1 MPRTV
6 SPMALGLLAA
16 LAAAPA
22 FAAVEEAYQP
32 GEAAITTT
40 WFALRSEAAQK
51 ADRDYVAGMLPH
63 HAGALSMSRD
73 YLADPGRGS
82 PLLQALARAIVTNQS
97 FEIGVLDAVSKN
109 LDAAPMRLPFGLT
122 LQPVA
127 TEGLTQSQRFLRAP
141 VPSPAGYALGPVS
154 ARDVLFAK
162 AMAIHHEAAVQ
173 MAQAYHANPAA
184 KNGFLGLMN
193 VDIVT
198 DQTQEIALM
207 RMVVDAYPGDAA
219 AIVPDPSMIHGM
231 EGMNH
236 GAHGGQDRAT
246 PVAAPAAEPPPVAQS
261 PVAPSPVRARP
272 RRPAA
277 PAANAPMPMPA
288 GDPDGHA
295 HHH

>member
-1 MPRTV
+1 MPHT
-6 SPMALGLLAA
+6 PKLLAA
-16 LAAAPA
+16 TLALAIGASPA

-32 GEAAITTT
+32 GEAAITST
-40 WFALRSEAAQK
+40 WFALRSETAQR

-73 YLADPGRGS
+73 YLADPGRSS
-82 PLLQALARAIVTNQS
+82 PLLEALARAIVTNQS
-97 FEIGVLDAVSKN
+97 FEIGVLDAVAQN
-109 LDAAPMRLPFGLT
+109 LDAAPMRLPFGVV

-141 VPSPAGYALGPVS
+141 VPSPAGYAVGPVS

-173 MAQAYHANPAA
+173 MARAYHANPAA

-207 RMVVDAYPGDAA
+207 QMVVDAHAGDAD
-219 AIVPDPSMIHGM
+219 AIVPDRSMIHGM

-236 GAHGGQDRAT
+236 GAHAGAGPVT
-246 PVAAPAAEPPPVAQS
+246 PVAMPAGVPAAEPL
-261 PVAPSPVRARP
+261 PVAPSPIRARP
-272 RRPAA
+272 RRPAPA
-277 PAANAPMPMPA
+277 AANAPMPA

-295 HHH
+295 NHPR